1 MYRMNSDYTEGCLEA
16 VLNKL
21 IETNMDQTNGYGE
34 DPYTYEAKELVKKT
48 FACPDA
54 LVQFLIGGTQ
64 ANFVLICS
72 ALRPH
77 QAVIATNLSH
87 IATHEAGAIEHT
99 GHKVLEQP
107 SDDGKLTAEQVEA
120 AYQTYAMDPNRPH
133 WAQPKLVYVSQPT
146 ETGSLYSKKEL
157 NDIYKVC
164 QEHGLYLYVDGA
176 RLAYAFGSE
185 ENDLAI
191 EDLAKTCDAFY
202 AGGTKCGLLF
212 GEAMVII
219 NDKLKEDFFS
229 IAKQNG
235 GILAKGRLLGVQFGE
250 VFRDG
255 LYFEIGKKA
264 CSQAARIR
272 KAIEERGIKLV
283 TYTPTNQIFIDI
295 TKEQY
300 EKLSTEFALSHTG
313 YLPNGNYSVRI
324 CTSWATKD
332 EEVEKIIKMIK
343 EL

>member
-120 AYQTYAMDPNRPH
+120 AYQTYALDPNRPH

-164 QEHGLYLYVDGA
+164 QEHDLYLYVDGA

-332 EEVEKIIKMIK
+332 EEVEKIIQMIK

>member
-332 EEVEKIIKMIK
+332 EEVEKIIQMIK

>member
-1 MYRMNSDYTEGCLEA
+1 
-16 VLNKL
+16 
-21 IETNMDQTNGYGE
+21 
-34 DPYTYEAKELVKKT
+34 
-48 FACPDA
+48 
-54 LVQFLIGGTQ
+54 
-64 ANFVLICS
+64 
-72 ALRPH
+72 
-77 QAVIATNLSH
+77 
-87 IATHEAGAIEHT
+87 
-99 GHKVLEQP
+99 
-107 SDDGKLTAEQVEA
+107 
-120 AYQTYAMDPNRPH
+120 
-133 WAQPKLVYVSQPT
+133 
-146 ETGSLYSKKEL
+146 
-157 NDIYKVC
+157 
-164 QEHGLYLYVDGA
+164 
-176 RLAYAFGSE
+176 
-185 ENDLAI
+185 
-191 EDLAKTCDAFY
+191 
-202 AGGTKCGLLF
+202 
-212 GEAMVII
+212 MVII

-332 EEVEKIIKMIK
+332 EEVEKIIQMIK

>member
-1 MYRMNSDYTEGCLEA
+1 MYRMNSDYTEGCLDA

-120 AYQTYAMDPNRPH
+120 AYQTYALDPNRPH

-332 EEVEKIIKMIK
+332 EEVEKIIQMIK

>member
-1 MYRMNSDYTEGCLEA
+1 MYRMNSDYTEGCLKA

-120 AYQTYAMDPNRPH
+120 AYQTYALDPNRPH

-332 EEVEKIIKMIK
+332 EEVEKIIQMIK

>member
-1 MYRMNSDYTEGCLEA
+1 MYRMNSDYTEGCLDA

-107 SDDGKLTAEQVEA
+107 SDDGKLTAEQVET
-120 AYQTYAMDPNRPH
+120 AYQTYALDPNRPH

-332 EEVEKIIKMIK
+332 EEVEKIIQMIK

>member
-1 MYRMNSDYTEGCLEA
+1 MNSDYTEGCVEQ
-16 VLNKL
+16 VLKKL
-21 IETNMDQTNGYGE
+21 VETNMDQTNGYGE
-34 DPYTYEAKELVKKT
+34 DEYCDEAKALIKKT
-48 FACPDA
+48 FACEDA

-64 ANFVLICS
+64 ANFTLICAS
-72 ALRPH
+72 LRPH
-77 QAVIATNLSH
+77 QAVIATNLAH

-107 SDDGKLTAEQVEA
+107 TSDGKLTAAQIEA
-120 AYQTYAMDPNRPH
+120 AYQKYVTDPARPH
-133 WAQPKLVYVSQPT
+133 WAQPKMVYISQPT

-157 NDIYKVC
+157 NDLYAVC
-164 QEHGLYLYVDGA
+164 QEHDLYLYIDGA
-176 RLAYAFGSE
+176 RLAYAFGSD
-185 ENDLAI
+185 ENDLAV

-229 IAKQNG
+229 IAKASG

-250 VFRDG
+250 IFKDG
-255 LYFEIGKKA
+255 LYFAIGKKA
-264 CSQAARIR
+264 CTQAKRIR
-272 KAIEERGIKLV
+272 EAVLARGLELV
-283 TYTPTNQIFIDI
+283 TYTSTNQIFIKMS
-295 TKEQY
+295 KEQF
-300 EKLSTEFALSHTG
+300 EKLSSEFALSHSG
-313 YLPNGNYSVRI
+313 YLPDGSYSIRI

-332 EEVEKIIKMIK
+332 EEVEKIINMIK

>member
-1 MYRMNSDYTEGCLEA
+1 MYRMNSDYTEGCVEQ

-21 IETNMDQTNGYGE
+21 IETNMVQTNGYGE
-34 DPYTYEAKELVKKT
+34 DPYCEEAKELIKKT
-48 FACPDA
+48 FDCPDA
-54 LVQFLIGGTQ
+54 LVQLLIGGTQ
-64 ANFVLICS
+64 SNFILICA

-87 IATHEAGAIEHT
+87 VATHEAGAIENT
-99 GHKVLEQP
+99 GHKILAQHTK
-107 SDDGKLTAEQVEA
+107 DGKLTAEKVEA
-120 AYQTYAMDPNRPH
+120 AYQKYAMDPNRPH
-133 WAQPKLVYVSQPT
+133 WAQPKMVYVSQPT

-157 NDIYKVC
+157 NDIYAVC

-229 IAKQNG
+229 IAKMNG
-235 GILAKGRLLGVQFGE
+235 GILAKGRLLGIQFGE
-250 VFRDG
+250 IFKNG

-264 CSQAARIR
+264 CEQAKRIR
-272 KAIEERGIKLV
+272 ETVLAKGLELV
-283 TYTPTNQIFIDI
+283 TYTPTNQIFIKM

-313 YLPNGNYSVRI
+313 YLPDGSYSVRI

-332 EEVEKIIKMIK
+332 EEVEKIINMIK

>member
-1 MYRMNSDYTEGCLEA
+1 MYRMNSDYTEGCLDA

-107 SDDGKLTAEQVEA
+107 SDDGKLTAEQVET

-332 EEVEKIIKMIK
+332 EEVEKIIQMIK